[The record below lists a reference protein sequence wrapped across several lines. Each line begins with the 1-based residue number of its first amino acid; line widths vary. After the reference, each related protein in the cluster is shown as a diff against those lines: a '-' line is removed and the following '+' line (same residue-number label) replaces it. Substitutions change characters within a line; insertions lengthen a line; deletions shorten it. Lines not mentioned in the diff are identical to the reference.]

1 MAVLKHLKDI
11 SNWTKQS
18 LFYHILF
25 WLLLF
30 LVIFFANIS
39 QEHFLITFLISL
51 IAVLFYALIAYTDYF
66 ILFPRYIK
74 DRKIIIHLL
83 ALAFIALLI
92 TPIRTLFLFLLANGN
107 PEAQTAYASN
117 QTYVFF
123 THFIAG
129 LYTTIYLIIMDWLQ
143 QQREK
148 KELENQTLQSELKFL
163 KSQINPHFLFNTLN
177 SLYALTLR
185 KSDLAPEIVLRLS
198 EMMRYMLYD
207 CNEKEVKLDKEITYM
222 ENYLEMEKLRHGDKI
237 NIEVTIEGETQND
250 KIAPLLLIPFLE
262 NAFKHGVN
270 DTSKPSFVRLNIE
283 INNGLLIMKI
293 ENSKTTTKPKITDKR
308 SGGIGLVNVK
318 RRMDILY
325 PDNHILHIEDLP
337 DIYTVSLRLNL
348 KNNVEFEQKY

>member
-1 MAVLKHLKDI
+1 MVVFNLLRSI
-11 SNWTKQS
+11 SSRAKQS

-25 WLLLF
+25 WSLLF

-39 QEHFLITFLISL
+39 QEYFLMSLLISL
-51 IAVLFYALIAYTDYF
+51 IAVLFYAAIAYTDYF
-66 ILFPRYIK
+66 ILFPKYIK
-74 DRKIIIHLL
+74 DRKIVIHLL
-83 ALAFIALLI
+83 ALASIALLI

-117 QTYVFF
+117 QTYLFF

-177 SLYALTLR
+177 SLYALTLK
-185 KSDLAPEIVLRLS
+185 KSDIAPEIVLRLS

-222 ENYLEMEKLRHGDKI
+222 ENYLELEKLRHGDKI
-237 NIEVTIEGETQND
+237 NIKLVIEGETQND

-262 NAFKHGVN
+262 NAFKHGVKY
-270 DTSKPSFVRLNIE
+270 TSMPSFVRMNIE
-283 INNGLLIMKI
+283 INNRLLIMKI
-293 ENSKTTTKPKITDKR
+293 ENSKISAKPKIADKR

-318 RRMDILY
+318 RRLDILY
-325 PDNHILHIEDLP
+325 PNNHILHIEDLP
-337 DIYTVSLRLNL
+337 DIFTVNLRLNL
-348 KNNVEFEQKY
+348 

>member
-1 MAVLKHLKDI
+1 MVVLQVFKNI
-11 SNWTKQS
+11 SSWTKQS
-18 LFYHILF
+18 LFYHIAF

-30 LVIFFANIS
+30 LVIFFANVS
-39 QEHFLITFLISL
+39 QEHFFLSFLISL
-51 IAVLFYALIAYTDYF
+51 IAVFFYAAVAYMDYF
-66 ILFPRYIK
+66 ILFPKYLK
-74 DRKIIIHLL
+74 DRKIVVHLITL
-83 ALAFIALLI
+83 LFIALLI
-92 TPIRTLFLFLLANGN
+92 TPVRTLMLFLLAKGN
-107 PEAQTAYASN
+107 PEAQAAYASN
-117 QTYVFF
+117 QAYVVF

-177 SLYALTLR
+177 SLYALTLK

-222 ENYLEMEKLRHGDKI
+222 ENYLELEKLRHGDKI
-237 NIEVTIEGETQND
+237 KIDVKIEGETHND

-262 NAFKHGVN
+262 NAFKHGAK
-270 DTSKPSFVRLNIE
+270 DTSLPSFVRMNIE
-283 INNGLLIMKI
+283 IKDHLLTMLI
-293 ENSKTTTKPKITDKR
+293 ENSKSNLKPQATDKR

-325 PDNHILHIEDLP
+325 PNNHTLKIEDLSN
-337 DIYTVSLRLNL
+337 IYRINLSLNL
-348 KNNVEFEQKY
+348 NNNVEF